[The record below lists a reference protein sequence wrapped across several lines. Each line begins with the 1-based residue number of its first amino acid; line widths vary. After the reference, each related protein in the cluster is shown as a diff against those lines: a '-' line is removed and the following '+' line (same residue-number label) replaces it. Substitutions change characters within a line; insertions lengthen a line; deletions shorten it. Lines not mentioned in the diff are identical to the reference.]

1 MLLRRSREWRATWDC
16 SSEWSILLAYPKA
29 NSVAPRLRHPG
40 TRGEPLDQVSR
51 QSLIAGVDNCSHI
64 YSCSMR
70 GQQPRVV
77 DRGETTIRHPAD
89 IDWSTLPPVSSH
101 AGGDLLHPFDR
112 GLAEADTLGADCDTV
127 QGHRSSSRQLY
138 GTACRLTTRPAA
150 RQTGLLRSAAKRPAK
165 PNGWRHRGGEA
176 AKAARN
182 IYKAL
187 RAATASRIAAAGA
200 PKGAFQ
206 VLPRGFSRLAP
217 TTRQHP
223 RNSDEGLHRR
233 GFSIALTIIK
243 AK

>member
-165 PNGWRHRGGEA
+165 PNGWRHRG
-176 AKAARN
+176 ARRL
-182 IYKAL
+182 KPLATSTKPSGL
-187 RAATASRIAAAGA
+187 RQRRELPRPEP
-200 PKGAFQ
+200 PKG
-206 VLPRGFSRLAP
+206 LSRCCHAALAAW
-217 TTRQHP
+217 HP
-223 RNSDEGLHRR
+223 RPDNTPGIPQKAYTAVGLA
-233 GFSIALTIIK
+233 IALTIIQ
-243 AK
+243 AN